1 MKQNWHRV
9 FALAGVGLAMFVGTG
24 LRPTQTYTPQPGE
37 TIMQLQIEA
46 RGNVYIKL
54 HTAEAPRTTEHIA
67 RLVQSGFYDGQRFF
81 RVIRSP
87 RPFLVQIGDPA
98 SRDASKLDDPA
109 MGSGGSGARI
119 PYEPNRFTHEAGT
132 VGLATLPKDR
142 DSGDSQF
149 YITLAPAKF
158 LDGNYTIFGQVVSG
172 MDVVRSIERGDK
184 VVAARILR

>member
-1 MKQNWHRV
+1 MKQNWYRV
-9 FALAGVGLAMFVGTG
+9 CALGTVGVALLLGTG
-24 LRPTQTYTPQPGE
+24 LRPSQTYTPKPGE

-46 RGNVYIKL
+46 RGNVFIKL
-54 HTAEAPRTTEHIA
+54 HTAEAPRTTAHIV
-67 RLVQSGFYDGQRFF
+67 RLVESGFYDGQRFF

-87 RPFLVQIGDPA
+87 RPFLVQTGDPA
-98 SRDASKLDDPA
+98 SRDASKLDDPS
-109 MGSGGSGARI
+109 MGSGGSGSRI
-119 PYEPNRFTHEAGT
+119 PYEPNRFTHEEGT

-172 MDVVRSIERGDK
+172 MEVVRAIERGDK